1 MLNANTEIK
10 SKIDK
15 LWDLFYSGGMSNP
28 LSAIEQ
34 ISYLLFMKRLEDM
47 DFQEKKSAER
57 RGQKYT
63 SIFHGKENCRWSH
76 WMHFDAETM
85 LKHVRDIVFQFIK
98 ELRGESSFYS
108 EAMKDAVF
116 LIPKPS
122 LIQEAV
128 KIIDE
133 LNLSAQGIDIQ
144 GDIYEYLLSEI
155 SQSGKN
161 GQFRTPRH
169 IIRMMVELVSP
180 RLGEKICDPAAGTS
194 GFLIGAYNHI
204 LKENTDPESIEYD
217 EDGAPHHLIGDK
229 LTDKKQWKFLNEKS
243 FFGCD
248 FDTTMVRI
256 ALMNMVL
263 HGITRP
269 NLRYA
274 DTLSKGFKERALYDV
289 ILANPPFKGSVDRS
303 DVAEDLAVSGKSGK
317 PKTELLFLHLMLNM
331 LIPGGRCGV
340 IVPDGVLFGS
350 SNAHVDTRKKI
361 LETCALEG
369 VISMPSG
376 VFKPYA
382 GVSTA
387 VLIFTKGEKTNKI
400 WFYDMQADGYSLDDK
415 RAKIEQNDIPD
426 IIEKWSARDKKRE
439 PKKGERWLW
448 VDYEEIKKNNYDL
461 SISRY
466 KPIEY
471 EDVEYEKPDEI
482 SKKLLML
489 ESEITNDIKEIQVCI
504 NQQVPSVKK

>member
-1 MLNANTEIK
+1 MLKSYPEIK

-15 LWDLFYSGGMSNP
+15 LWDMFYSGGLSNP

-34 ISYLLFMKRLEDM
+34 VSYLIFMKRLEDM
-47 DFQEKKSAER
+47 DNHHKKAAER
-57 RGQKYT
+57 KKEKYT
-63 SIFHGKENCRWSH
+63 SIFKAKETCRWSH
-76 WMHFDAETM
+76 WMHFDAEAM
-85 LKHVRDIVFQFIK
+85 LKHVRENVFSFIK
-98 ELRGESSFYS
+98 ELKGEGNFYS
-108 EAMKDAVF
+108 ESMKDAVF

-133 LNLSAQGIDIQ
+133 INLSQKGIDLQ

-169 IIRMMVELVSP
+169 IIRMIVELVDP
-180 RLGEKICDPAAGTS
+180 KLGNKICDPACGTA

-204 LKENTDPESIEYD
+204 LKENTDPENIEHD
-217 EDGAPHHLIGDK
+217 EDGAPHNLIGDNIVN
-229 LTDKKQWKFLNEKS
+229 KKHWNFLWEES
-243 FFGCD
+243 FYGYE

-263 HGITRP
+263 HGIGSP
-269 NLRYA
+269 NIRYS
-274 DTLSKGFKERALYDV
+274 DTLSKTFKERNIYDT
-289 ILANPPFKGSVDRS
+289 ILANPPFKGSIDRS
-303 DVAEDLAVSGKSGK
+303 DIAEDLTVAGKSKK
-317 PKTELLFLHLMLNM
+317 PKTELLFLNLFVDM
-331 LIPGGRCGV
+331 LIPGGKCGV

-350 SNAHVDTRKKI
+350 SNAHLDTRKLVIEKCG
-361 LETCALEG
+361 LEA

-387 VLIFTKGEKTNKI
+387 VLVFTKGEKTDKI
-400 WFYDMQADGYSLDDK
+400 WFYDMQNDGYSLDDK
-415 RAKIEQNDIPD
+415 RARIEGDNIPD
-426 IIEKWSARDKKRE
+426 IVEKWKTRNKNKS
-439 PKKGERWLW
+439 PKKGDKWLW
-448 VDYEEIKKNNYDL
+448 VDVKEIKENKYDL

-471 EDVEYEKPDEI
+471 EEVEYEKSEVIMKNIKSLEKEI
-482 SKKLLML
+482 DKDM
-489 ESEITNDIKEIQVCI
+489 SEIQSSLKR
-504 NQQVPSVKK
+504 